1 MLLTIPE
8 PNNEL
13 GALIMTLS
21 ASQLAVQSVIN
32 RRLSLREMA
41 EATRPLRIRYEIPR
55 GKLVKLNPKLLK

>member
-8 PNNEL
+8 PNNQI

-21 ASQLAVQSVIN
+21 ASQLAVRSVIN
-32 RRLSLREMA
+32 RRLTIREL
-41 EATRPLRIRYEIPR
+41 TQVHHDLRIRYEIPR